1 MLGGMNNTVASFKA
15 VIELDSAEVASA
27 LVRALAPETEIKLR
41 GVRSEIRLIDDS
53 AIEITVEAPDY
64 SAFRAAVN
72 ALLRLTSSTLE
83 LIKEL
88 SGSLP

>member
-1 MLGGMNNTVASFKA
+1 MSDVTASLKA
-15 VIELDSAEVASA
+15 VIELDNTEVASA
-27 LVRALAPETEIKLR
+27 VIKALAPEAEIKLR
-41 GVRSEIRLIDDS
+41 GVRTEIRLIGGTV
-53 AIEITVEAPDY
+53 IEIVVEAPDY

-88 SGSLP
+88 SGLAFQHQ